1 MCPILNP
8 EKFNLEIRRI
18 WRENDFLEC
27 GVTGKWA
34 IVGQNSGDGFIMTW
48 HGESWRVKCEVKTR
62 ILDQRLRIP
71 LSAMARFRDFEN
83 CYLTSEQK

>member
-27 GVTGKWA
+27 RSTGKWA
-34 IVGQNSGDGFIMTW
+34 ILGQNSGLGS
-48 HGESWRVKCEVKTR
+48 SWRV
-62 ILDQRLRIP
+62 
-71 LSAMARFRDFEN
+71 MAIHGVSNVR
-83 CYLTSEQK
+83 

>member
-34 IVGQNSGDGFIMTW
+34 ILGQNSGVGFVMAS
-48 HGESWRVKCEVKTR
+48 HGYSGYVKCEVKTG
-62 ILDQRLRIP
+62 ILDQRLRIRMP
-71 LSAMARFRDFEN
+71 ATD
-83 CYLTSEQK
+83 

>member
-1 MCPILNP
+1 MKIFSSRGENG
-8 EKFNLEIRRI
+8 FQIRRI
-18 WRENDFLEC
+18 WRENEFL
-27 GVTGKWA
+27 GYKVTGKWA

-71 LSAMARFRDFEN
+71 LSAMARF
-83 CYLTSEQK
+83 